1 MHKIRVLSP
10 HLHIWVFACYC
21 GEEKA
26 KWFTLKL
33 LEIFVPQIHNYSLN
47 SEWLSFTLDIV
58 FYNGLCLLSYWCAFP
73 LYHLVGF
80 WSWNF
85 LLNWA
90 WVKPTYDHITVGE
103 ERDKKICYHALLF
116 KKDNYE
122 LYWISSPPILLSE
135 FLKQNPFVCTLNTRH
150 LNLKGMTDHMH
161 IEEI

>member
-58 FYNGLCLLSYWCAFP
+58 FYNGLCLLSYQCALP
-73 LYHLVGF
+73 LYHLVGL

-85 LLNWA
+85 CLIELGWNLHMTRIL
-90 WVKPTYDHITVGE
+90 WVRKETRRFATMP
-103 ERDKKICYHALLF
+103 CYLKRTIMNF
-116 KKDNYE
+116 
-122 LYWISSPPILLSE
+122 IE
-135 FLKQNPFVCTLNTRH
+135 FLVLRFFFLNF
-150 LNLKGMTDHMH
+150 
-161 IEEI
+161 